1 MGRFD
6 TMSKD
11 NKGGGDVASEEV
23 DTMPKDKRGGGMWL
37 QCKFDTMSKKKRKEK
52 ARNKKARSVVT

>member
-1 MGRFD
+1 
-6 TMSKD
+6 MSKD